1 MTERADDRA
10 RITDVLARYSLA
22 VDSKHI
28 DRLSTCFTAD
38 AVAGYWPGHDLRGR
52 AAIADFIAGA
62 IEGFRSTQHL
72 IGTHTFDFD
81 GDAASTST
89 YVHAAHVV
97 PGAAGERVVVVGGCY
112 TDRFVVDEGD
122 WRIAERRF
130 EALWTTDAAS
140 TSMMP
145 TAGRVSGAAR

>member
-10 RITDVLARYSLA
+10 RIIDVMARYSLA
-22 VDSKHI
+22 VDSRDI

-38 AVAGYWPGHDLRGR
+38 AVAGYWRGHDLRGR
-52 AAIADFIAGA
+52 EAIAGFIAGA

-81 GDAASTST
+81 GDTASTST

-97 PGAAGERVVVVGGCY
+97 PSAAGEKVVVVGGCY
-112 TDRFVVDEGD
+112 ADRFVLDGGD

-130 EALWTTDAAS
+130 EALWTIEAAS

-145 TAGRVSGAAR
+145 A

>member
-22 VDSKHI
+22 VDSR
-28 DRLSTCFTAD
+28 DMERLSRCFTTD
-38 AVAGYWPGHDLRGR
+38 AIAGYWPGHDLRGR
-52 AAIADFIAGA
+52 EAITGFIAGA
-62 IEGFRSTQHL
+62 IEGFQSTQHL

-81 GDAASTST
+81 GDTAWTST

-97 PGAAGERVVVVGGCY
+97 AHPAGEKVVVVGGRY
-112 TDRFVVDEGD
+112 SDRFVLDAGH

-130 EALWTTDAAS
+130 EALWTTEAAS

-145 TAGRVSGAAR
+145 A